1 MPIPHHIPC
10 SYIKKAFLWSL
21 YYLRNNFKFE
31 KAIFDISKRGGDSRS
46 NAATVGAL
54 IGARDGII
62 REQIEPFISKDL
74 KQLLEVVSIVD
85 DAP

>member
-21 YYLRNNFKFE
+21 YYLRYNFTFE
-31 KAIFDISKRGGDSRS
+31 KAIFDIIERGGDTKN

-54 IGARDGII
+54 IGARDGIR
-62 REQIEPFISKDL
+62 REQIKSFISKD
-74 KQLLEVVSIVD
+74 
-85 DAP
+85 